1 MYVRERIVNTR
12 SSEKSLLKC
21 RMTKKHFNSKGMQNL
36 QLVQVFS
43 EVIVS
48 ESFDLTGFNLSFVQK
63 NGNHLDPIT
72 SFIFFKIRLNIK
84 IGILKKMNEL
94 VGSRWFSFFGQII
107 D

>member
-1 MYVRERIVNTR
+1 MHERIVNTR

-21 RMTKKHFNSKGMQNL
+21 RMTKRHFNSKGMQNL

-48 ESFDLTGFNLSFVQK
+48 ESFDLIGFDLSFVQK
-63 NGNHLDPIT
+63 TKTILT
-72 SFIFFKIRLNIK
+72 QSIFFKIRLNIK

-94 VGSRWFSFFGQII
+94 IGSRWFSFFGQII
-107 D
+107 N

>member
-21 RMTKKHFNSKGMQNL
+21 RMTKRHFNSKGMQNL

-48 ESFDLTGFNLSFVQK
+48 ESFDLIGFNLSFVQK
-63 NGNHLDPIT
+63 TKTILTQSLHL
-72 SFIFFKIRLNIK
+72 
-84 IGILKKMNEL
+84 
-94 VGSRWFSFFGQII
+94 FSSKS